1 MSAEEINAET
11 LLERIR
17 ADGVRRACVAL
28 RKPPV
33 PSRILQELVSA
44 PDAPAEAL
52 EFVAAYPLSPSHLLE
67 SLAETASTASSV
79 LAHLATNP
87 RTPPHLL
94 TRFAAHEDP
103 IVRAQAAT
111 HPQLPGRELLA
122 LADDPAPEV
131 RRALAASP
139 ALRLP
144 HQAALITDTDPAVRL
159 RLAAHP
165 ALPEAVALALAA
177 DPCAVVRLHSVAT
190 ATADDELLELWATGD
205 EEDIQLALLR
215 RKNLPVETAHA
226 LVRSIHPSV
235 RRLARE
241 GLDLDDVDL
250 FFLASRG
257 EPDERAWVAAQPV
270 VPRPLQSLLAR
281 DTDVTVRAAL
291 AANPALDA
299 SIARFFTSLAEET
312 VCEALAANPA
322 LPDDLVEELA
332 ATRSPAVLAALAYRD
347 GIAANLAAFLI
358 EHSPDFRR
366 HWAMQGREGAELDP
380 QVARRLFADP
390 LPSLRALAVDSCP
403 GWRRADLYDVGR
415 DPAPIVRMAALRHP
429 NAPEGLLHDLADDPD
444 NDVATL
450 ARRLLDRPRATV
462 HVADLDARPA
472 EPSLTVRSAGIV
484 VDAAVADEQPDADP
498 ADDNPHAD
506 NEDDDPFAARAP
518 ELLNK
523 LKRIFWQ

>member
-67 SLAETASTASSV
+67 SLADSASASSV

-122 LADDPAPEV
+122 LAEDPSPEV

-139 ALRLP
+139 VLRLP
-144 HQAALITDTDPAVRL
+144 HQAALVTDNDPAVRL

-165 ALPEAVALALAA
+165 ALPEAIALVLAA

-281 DTDVTVRAAL
+281 DADVTVRAAL

-299 SIARFFTSLAEET
+299 SIARFFTSLAEEP

-322 LPDDLVEELA
+322 VPDDLVEELA

-347 GIAANLAAFLI
+347 GIAADLAAFLI

-380 QVARRLFADP
+380 QVARRLFADR
-390 LPSLRALAVDSCP
+390 LPSLRALAVSSCP
-403 GWRRADLYDVGR
+403 AWRRADLYDVGR
-415 DPAPIVRMAALRHP
+415 DSAPVVRMAALRHP
-429 NAPEGLLHDLADDPD
+429 NAPEGLLHDLSNDSDT
-444 NDVATL
+444 DVAAL
-450 ARRLLDRPRATV
+450 ARRLLERRRPVV

-472 EPSLTVRSAGIV
+472 EPSLAVRSAGIV
-484 VDAAVADEQPDADP
+484 VDASVADDQAGREKPTDVPAEDDAD
-498 ADDNPHAD
+498 
-506 NEDDDPFAARAP
+506 ESPFAPRAP